1 MSLKSNEVFP
11 VDAELIYETPDKRR
25 KTRSRKAAEPE
36 KLLSA
41 EIESLFASYSSLT
54 RKLERDMRELTDKA
68 IPLLTPL
75 IVRIRLNAL
84 RKGRDVKALVAEE
97 EITNM
102 FYFPLCALKRQAQE
116 LRMDFCNLER
126 LYSTL
131 ASLIEDDDREEGAQ

>member
-1 MSLKSNEVFP
+1 MSKKSNDVCP

-36 KLLSA
+36 IKLLA
-41 EIESLFASYSSLT
+41 EIESLFASYYPLV
-54 RKLERDMRELTDKA
+54 RNLERDMRKLTEEA

-75 IVRIRLNAL
+75 IVRIRRNAL
-84 RKGRDVKALVAEE
+84 GKRQGVKALVADE

-102 FYFPLCALKRQAQE
+102 FYFPLCALKRQAQD
-116 LRMDFCNLER
+116 LRMDFCNLDR

-131 ASLIEDDDREEGAQ
+131 ASLIEDDSEGGTK